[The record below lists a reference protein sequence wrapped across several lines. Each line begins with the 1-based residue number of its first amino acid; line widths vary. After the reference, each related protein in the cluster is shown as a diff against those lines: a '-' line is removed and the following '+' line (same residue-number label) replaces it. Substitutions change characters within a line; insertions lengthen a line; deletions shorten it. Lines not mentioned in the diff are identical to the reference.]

1 MVFCSMSSLVQSFD
15 CSLAGRYLLS
25 MVVEEEV
32 EVVLVFPGEQAGL
45 TVEFWN
51 SGQLLNVVGIIG
63 E

>member
-1 MVFCSMSSLVQSFD
+1 
-15 CSLAGRYLLS
+15 

-51 SGQLLNVVGIIG
+51 FGQLLNVVGIIG